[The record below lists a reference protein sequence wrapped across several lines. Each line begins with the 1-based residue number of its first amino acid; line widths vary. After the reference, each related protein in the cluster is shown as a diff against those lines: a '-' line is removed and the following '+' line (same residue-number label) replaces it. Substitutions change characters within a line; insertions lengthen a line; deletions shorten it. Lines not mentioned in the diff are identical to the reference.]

1 MSTSLRVLIVEDSE
15 NDAMLLLREL
25 RRDGRQVT
33 YQRVDTPEGMLAA
46 LDGPMWDVIIADYS
60 MPLFSGAAALT
71 MARVCAVDV
80 PFILVSGQIGEETAV
95 EAMKAGAND
104 YLFKGDL
111 RRLVPAVERELKDA
125 AERCAAR
132 AVERQLRKRD
142 AQLAD
147 AQRLARLGTWH
158 LDLRNNVGTWSD
170 EARRILG
177 GEPEQPAPTYQD
189 FLAFLNVDDR
199 ALFKASLDTRGVTK
213 IKHDY
218 RVANPEAAVQFV
230 HVRGDI
236 IRDAGGLVLEATG
249 MIQDVTERK
258 LAEDALR
265 NANNALAAATG
276 LADAA
281 NRAKSDFLANMSH
294 EIRTPLTAILGFS
307 EMLLLPEN
315 KSVGRA
321 ECVQTIRRNANHLL
335 KLINEILDLSKI
347 ESGKMTVETIRAD
360 LLELMTHVVS
370 IVQRMIAEKS
380 ISFDITFAG
389 AIPRY
394 FQTDPTK
401 LRQILLNLLGNAVK
415 FTPSGRVG
423 MRVRSETAGDRTQ
436 LSIDV
441 TDSGIGMTEEQ
452 LGRLFQPFTQADES
466 TTRQFG
472 GTGLGLLISRRL
484 ARMLGGDVDVVSTP
498 GAGSTF
504 TVWIETE
511 AIADVEMLDSHAEP
525 ENPPV
530 SAPEPWEDIVL
541 TGRVLLVEDGVDN
554 RRLLSTHLTSAGCEL
569 VTAEDGEAAVR
580 HARAET
586 FDLILMDMQMPVMDG
601 YTATAE
607 LRRLGITTPIVALTA
622 NAMAA
627 DRSRCMASGCTEY
640 LSKPISRECLLR
652 TVSQYLGQPGARS
665 VGGSPEPA
673 PVGIAIG
680 EAPESAGQIRSE
692 YASVPKMRKLIGD
705 FVGELGTQVRSMT
718 DWLDQ
723 KDLRSLQRAAHQLK
737 GAGGGYGFPQIT
749 ETAGLLEAS
758 IVETQPGTA
767 IAGRL
772 TDLVQLIRRVEGYE
786 LAFEKPAA

>member
-1 MSTSLRVLIVEDSE
+1 MSTSLRVLIVEDSD
-15 NDAMLLLREL
+15 NDTKLLLREL
-25 RRDGRQVT
+25 RRDGRHVT
-33 YQRVDTPEGMLAA
+33 YQRVDTPAGMLAA
-46 LDGPMWDVIIADYS
+46 LDAQAWDVIIADYS
-60 MPLFSGAAALT
+60 MPLFSGTAALT
-71 MARVCAVDV
+71 MAHEHAMDV

-95 EAMKAGAND
+95 GAMKAGAND

-125 AERCAAR
+125 AGRHEARCIER
-132 AVERQLRKRD
+132 ELRKRD
-142 AQLAD
+142 SQLAD

-158 LDLRNNVGTWSD
+158 LDFRSDVATWSD

-177 GEPEQPAPTYQD
+177 GGLEQPAPTYEQ

-199 ALFKASLDTRGVTK
+199 GLFKASLDTRGVTK
-213 IKHDY
+213 IKQDY
-218 RVANPEAAVQFV
+218 RVADREAAVQFV

-236 IRDAGGLVLEATG
+236 IRDAAGMAVEATG

-258 LAEDALR
+258 LAELALR
-265 NANNALAAATG
+265 NANDALAAATG

-335 KLINEILDLSKI
+335 ELINEILDLSKI
-347 ESGKMTVETIRAD
+347 ESGKLTIETIRAD

-394 FQTDPTK
+394 FRTDPTK
-401 LRQILLNLLGNAVK
+401 LRQIMLNLLGNAVK
-415 FTPSGRVG
+415 FTQSGRIG
-423 MRVRSETAGDRTQ
+423 MRVGSETAGDRTK
-436 LSIDV
+436 LSIEV
-441 TDSGIGMTEEQ
+441 TDSGIGMTEQQ

-484 ARMLGGDVDVVSTP
+484 ARLLGGDVDVVSRP
-498 GAGSTF
+498 GVGSTF
-504 TVWIETE
+504 TAWIETE
-511 AIADVEMLDSHAEP
+511 AIADVELLD
-525 ENPPV
+525 
-530 SAPEPWEDIVL
+530 APMESQLPAVEVPALPDDVAL
-541 TGRVLLVEDGVDN
+541 TGRVLLVEDGLDN
-554 RRLLSTHLTSAGCEL
+554 RRLLSAHLTSAGCE
-569 VTAEDGEAAVR
+569 VVHAEDGQVAVR
-580 HARAET
+580 LAQAEP

-601 YTATAE
+601 YTATAT
-607 LRRLGITTPIVALTA
+607 LRRHGMNVPIVALTA
-622 NAMAA
+622 NAMTE
-627 DRSRCMASGCTEY
+627 DRSRCMASGCTDY
-640 LSKPISRECLLR
+640 LSKPISREILLR
-652 TVSQYLGQPGARS
+652 TVGQYLGQSSARS
-665 VGGSPEPA
+665 TGGCQEPA
-673 PVGIAIG
+673 APACAPVDAS
-680 EAPESAGQIRSE
+680 APAGQIRSE

-705 FVGELGTQVRSMT
+705 FLSELGTQVRSMT
-718 DWLDQ
+718 GWLDRE
-723 KDLRSLQRAAHQLK
+723 DLRSLQRAAHQLK

-767 IAGRL
+767 IADRL
-772 TDLVQLIRRVEGYE
+772 TDLVQLIRRVEGYD
-786 LAFEKPAA
+786 LALEKPAA